1 MRVFSDPTPGAIG
14 QRLERILGGAALWRG
29 IRAGRWTSRHASNE
43 CDGLGSVDALGIGE
57 KQDRFGA
64 WQGKAWQGVG
74 SMGRRVQDNALAL
87 TECEKLTLRKSTSFD
102 RDQYIASCCTLQSR
116 TKRDLE
122 KPVLDLESLIPIT
135 DGQFSDGQF
144 TCWQI

>member
-1 MRVFSDPTPGAIG
+1 LA
-14 QRLERILGGAALWRG
+14 
-29 IRAGRWTSRHASNE
+29 H
-43 CDGLGSVDALGIGE
+43 
-57 KQDRFGA
+57 
-64 WQGKAWQGVG
+64 GKARQGVG

-87 TECEKLTLRKSTSFD
+87 TECKKLTLRKSTSFD
-102 RDQYIASCCTLQSR
+102 RDQYIASCCTLQSP